1 MNNNNFTNKSLE
13 ALQSAMQ
20 MAGELHHAQLTIWH
34 LGSALISQPGGIVS
48 QILEAQKI
56 TDQEVLNL
64 IRNELEKQP
73 TLSSTA
79 SQPSPDSQLLHSLSE
94 AESIAKKMSDS
105 FVSTEHIFLALVQN
119 DQFSKITKLSSK
131 EVEKIIKE
139 IRGEEKITD
148 RDPEEKTRVLERFTI
163 DFTGLAKAGKIDP
176 VIGRDEEIRRVMQIL
191 SRRTKN
197 NPVLIGEP
205 GVGKTA
211 IVEGLALKIIENDVP
226 DILKNKRLLALDMG
240 SIVAGAKYRGEFEER
255 LKNVIKEVE
264 KSNGAIILF
273 IDELHTIVG
282 AGGQEGSTDASNL
295 LKPALARGALRTI
308 GATTLKE
315 YQKYVEK
322 DAALERR
329 FQPVLVNAPSPED
342 AISILRG
349 IKEKYEV
356 HHGVHI
362 TDDALVAAVKLS
374 ERYVSDRFLPDKAID
389 LMDEAAS
396 GLKLQLDS
404 KPIELDSLQRK
415 IRQLDIEKNAVSKDD
430 SDSAKQ
436 KIVEIEAERDKLQK
450 KFQEIDNRWQI
461 EKKLL
466 ESVKNSAKKLD
477 DLRQEEATAERT
489 YDLQKAAEIRY
500 GEIPKVQNEHAEAL
514 KKLSSIESPLL
525 KQEVTEEDIA
535 KVVSKWTGIPISK
548 MLQTETDKLLNL
560 ETELTNYVVGQKD
573 AITAVSN
580 AIRRSRSGIAD
591 PNRPLGSFLFLGP
604 TGVGKT
610 ELAKSLAKTL
620 FDDENALIRI
630 DMSEYMEQHSVARL
644 IGAPPGYIGYE
655 EGGQLTEAVRRKPY
669 TIVLFDEIEKAHPEI
684 FNILLQVLDEGQ
696 LTDGK
701 GRTINFKNTIII
713 LTSNLGSHLIL
724 ESDNLENIK
733 EALDKL
739 LKASFKPEFLNRID
753 EIVIFNRI
761 SEDLMKEIVITQIKE
776 IEQRLKVQKDL
787 KINFSENAISYLAR
801 VGYDPQFGARPLK
814 RVIEKEVLN
823 PLAKLILENQESL
836 NSVEIDEKNNQI
848 IVKS

>member
-56 TDQEVLNL
+56 TDQEVLNI

-436 KIVEIEAERDKLQK
+436 KIIEIEAEREKLQK

-500 GEIPKVQNEHAEAL
+500 GEIPKVQNEHTEAL

-684 FNILLQVLDEGQ
+684 FNILLQVLDDGQ

-724 ESDNLENIK
+724 ESDNLENIN

-753 EIVIFNRI
+753 EVVIFNRI